1 MKLTIEDNP
10 ETIKRYGHLRPAPPW
25 GSVRCSAKCP
35 GTTRTCTRERGH
47 RGPHVTHGTFRK
59 VVAVWDSGA
68 EGRSVEPTRSSR
80 KLRRSRGGSAPRAP
94 QADGWLGS
102 LKAFWGALRRI
113 TPSMEEVLLIAL
125 GLTMAWFAVDTALR
139 IMGWK

>member
-1 MKLTIEDNP
+1 MKLTLEENP

-35 GTTRTCTRERGH
+35 GTTRTCTREKGH
-47 RGPHVTHGTFRK
+47 RGPHAAHGSFRK
-59 VVAVWDSGA
+59 VLAVWDSSA
-68 EGRSVEPTRSSR
+68 EGRSLEPARSAR
-80 KLRRSRGGSAPRAP
+80 KLRGPRRREVPKAPGDEGFLA
-94 QADGWLGS
+94 S
-102 LKAFWGALRRI
+102 VKAVWKAIRRI
-113 TPSMEEVLLIAL
+113 TPSMEEILLIAL